1 MILLLALVIEGIK
14 WNDYYLDQLVVRYAK
29 GSLSDNEIYFDHKI
43 LVTKGGPFDES
54 NVYVLCEAC
63 NKSKRDRVVFYG

>member
-1 MILLLALVIEGIK
+1 LILLLALVIEGIK
-14 WNDYYLDQLVVRYAK
+14 WNNYYLVKLVVRYAE
-29 GSLSDNEIYFDHKI
+29 GILSDNEIYFDHKI
-43 LVTKGGPFDES
+43 PVTKGGRSHES